1 MSSSRAAAPKP
12 EARHGDLFAILQRIE
27 GTSPVDVL
35 NVRMMVE
42 PQAAAAA
49 ASNATEADLAAIRDA
64 HEAAMA
70 ANEQSLFE
78 SLDAEFHKRIFA
90 ATRNELMTCLHDI
103 LRVIRN
109 QSPWIEIKRRSYTE
123 ARRQGYCADHAAI
136 VGALYGRDAAGAA
149 AAMRA
154 HLLSVNQNLF
164 SGGV

>member
-1 MSSSRAAAPKP
+1 MASKP
-12 EARHGDLFAILQRIE
+12 DHRHGDLFALLQRIQ

-49 ASNATEADLAAIRDA
+49 ASNATEADLAAIGAA
-64 HEAAMA
+64 HEAATA
-70 ANEQSLFE
+70 ATEQSLFE

-90 ATRNELMTCLHDI
+90 ATRNELLACLHDI

-123 ARRQGYCADHAAI
+123 ERRLGYCADHGAI
-136 VGALYGRDAAGAA
+136 VKMLYARDADSAA
-149 AAMRA
+149 KAMRD
-154 HLLSVNQNLF
+154 HLMAVDWNLF
-164 SGGV
+164 GAGGIH